1 MTAPPPVVPTG
12 HAHPP
17 TRADDPISALRRR
30 PNPVRYV
37 LAGLVLVAGLAVVR
51 VFAPGSGAIELAD
64 AAQDFVTLSLAVAIE
79 SLPFVF
85 LGIGL
90 SVIVQVWV
98 PEAWLIRILPR
109 QPILRRAVLSLL
121 GVLLPVCECGNV
133 PLSRGLVMRGLSV
146 PEAMTFLV
154 AAPIVNPVT
163 ILTTYQAFGWDDGI
177 LVARIVGGFVIANLV
192 GWLFSRHPEPDALL
206 TRSFSATCARAR
218 GGDHAH
224 GGRWSRSLEAFAL
237 ETTAMLPA
245 LLVGS
250 AVAGAIQVGVS
261 RDVLATLGSNPVWSV
276 FVLMLLAFV
285 VSVCA
290 NVDAFF
296 ILAFGST
303 FLPGAIVAFLLFGPV
318 IDIKMLALLRTTF
331 TVRTL
336 ALLTLVVG
344 LSAATIGLG
353 MNLV

>member
-1 MTAPPPVVPTG
+1 LSVV
-12 HAHPP
+12 
-17 TRADDPISALRRR
+17 
-30 PNPVRYV
+30 
-37 LAGLVLVAGLAVVR
+37 
-51 VFAPGSGAIELAD
+51 
-64 AAQDFVTLSLAVAIE
+64 IE

-90 SVIVQVWV
+90 AVVVQVWV
-98 PEAWLIRILPR
+98 PETWLLRILPR
-109 QPILRRAVLSLL
+109 NPVLRRSALSLL

-133 PLSRGLVMRGLSV
+133 PLSRGLIMRGLTI

-163 ILTTYQAFGWDDGI
+163 IITTYQAFGWDDGI

-192 GWLFSRHPEPDALL
+192 GWLFSRHPSPDALI
-206 TRSFSATCARAR
+206 TRSFSAACSRAR
-218 GGDHAH
+218 HHDDEH
-224 GGRWSRSLEAFAL
+224 GGRWRRSVDAFAT

-250 AVAGAIQVGVS
+250 AIAGAIQVGVS
-261 RDVLATLGSNPVWSV
+261 RDLLVTLGSNPVWSV

-285 VSVCA
+285 ISVCA

-344 LSAATIGLG
+344 LASATIGLA
-353 MNLV
+353 MNLA

>member
-1 MTAPPPVVPTG
+1 MSLPTATQHQHESRRTSP
-12 HAHPP
+12 
-17 TRADDPISALRRR
+17 LRYL
-30 PNPVRYV
+30 V
-37 LAGLVLVAGLAVVR
+37 AGVALVAGLAVLR
-51 VFAPGSGAIELAD
+51 VLTPDTRVSLAD
-64 AAQDFVTLSLAVAIE
+64 AAQDFVTLGLSVVIE

-90 SVIVQVWV
+90 AVVVQVWV
-98 PEAWLIRILPR
+98 PETWLLRILPR
-109 QPILRRAVLSLL
+109 NPVLRRSALSLL

-133 PLSRGLVMRGLSV
+133 PLSRGLIVRGLTI

-163 ILTTYQAFGWDDGI
+163 IITTYQAFGWDDGI

-192 GWLFSRHPEPDALL
+192 GWLFSRHPSPDALI
-206 TRSFSATCARAR
+206 TRSFSAACSRASHS
-218 GGDHAH
+218 DDEH
-224 GGRWSRSLEAFAL
+224 GGRWRRSVDAFAT

-250 AVAGAIQVGVS
+250 AIAGAIQVGVS
-261 RDVLATLGSNPVWSV
+261 RDLLVTLGSNPVWSV

-285 VSVCA
+285 ISVCA

-344 LSAATIGLG
+344 LASATIGLA
-353 MNLV
+353 MNLA

>member
-1 MTAPPPVVPTG
+1 MTVPNPTTSHPGHGHPHDPV
-12 HAHPP
+12 A
-17 TRADDPISALRRR
+17 ALTRR
-30 PNPVRYV
+30 PSPVRYV
-37 LAGLVLVAGLAVVR
+37 IAGLVLVAGLAIIR
-51 VFAPGSGAIELAD
+51 VFAPGTGAVDLAD
-64 AAQDFVTLSLAVAIE
+64 AAQDFVTLSLSVVIE

-90 SVIVQVWV
+90 AVVVQVWV
-98 PEAWLIRILPR
+98 PERWLFRILPR
-109 QPILRRAVLSLL
+109 TPFLRRGVLSLL

-133 PLSRGLVMRGLSV
+133 PLSRGLVMRGLTI

-163 ILTTYQAFGWDDGI
+163 IVTTYQAFGWDDGI
-177 LVARIVGGFVIANLV
+177 LVARILGGFVIANLV
-192 GWLFSRHPEPDALL
+192 GWLFSRHPAPDALI
-206 TRSFSATCARAR
+206 TRSFSAACSRAR
-218 GGDHAH
+218 HGDHAH
-224 GGRWSRSLEAFAL
+224 GGRWRRSVESFAT

-250 AVAGAIQVGVS
+250 AIAGAIQVGVS
-261 RDVLATLGSNPVWSV
+261 REVLVALGSNPVWSV

-285 VSVCA
+285 IAVCS

-296 ILAFGST
+296 VLALGST

-344 LSAATIGLG
+344 LSAATIGLAI
-353 MNLV
+353 NLV

>member
-1 MTAPPPVVPTG
+1 MTTQLSTPLAT
-12 HAHPP
+12 
-17 TRADDPISALRRR
+17 RRR
-30 PNPVRYV
+30 SSPARFVV
-37 LAGLVLVAGLAVVR
+37 AGVALVAGLAAIR
-51 VFAPGSGAIELAD
+51 VFAPGSGAIDLGATV
-64 AAQDFVTLSLAVAIE
+64 QDFVTLSLSVVIE

-90 SVIVQVWV
+90 AVVVQVWV
-98 PEAWLIRILPR
+98 PQRLLLRILPR
-109 QPILRRAVLSLL
+109 NPVLRRGVLSLL

-133 PLSRGLVMRGLSV
+133 PLSRGLLMRGLTV

-163 ILTTYQAFGWDDGI
+163 ILTTFQAFGFDDGI
-177 LVARIVGGFVIANLV
+177 LVARVIGGFAIANLV
-192 GWLFSRHPEPDALL
+192 GWLFSRHPNPDALL

-218 GGDHAH
+218 DHAH
-224 GGRWSRSLEAFAL
+224 EPHERRWRRSVETFAE

-250 AVAGAIQVGVS
+250 AIAGIIQVGVS
-261 RDVLATLGSNPVWSV
+261 RDVLVTLGSNPVWSV

-285 VSVCA
+285 IAVCS

-296 ILAFGST
+296 VLALGST

-318 IDIKMLALLRTTF
+318 IDVKMLALLRTTF
-331 TVRTL
+331 TARTL
-336 ALLTLVVG
+336 ALLTLLVALG
-344 LSAATIGLG
+344 AATIGLA
-353 MNLV
+353 MNLA